1 MQIRRRTSK
10 RSQLGRNTLNAY
22 AAGLLDGEGCVRWN
36 NSPSIEVSN
45 KHRGALRLLQE
56 KWGGTIRDKGDEV
69 FVWTVYGK
77 KALKYLSNVAK
88 YSVIKYPQIVAL
100 FRAVSSKGTVR
111 QQHID
116 TLKRLKNVY
125 TN

>member
-1 MQIRRRTSK
+1 
-10 RSQLGRNTLNAY
+10 
-22 AAGLLDGEGCVRWN
+22 
-36 NSPSIEVSN
+36 
-45 KHRGALRLLQE
+45 
-56 KWGGTIRDKGDEV
+56 
-69 FVWTVYGK
+69 VYGK

-100 FRAVSSKGTVR
+100 FRAVSSKGTGR

>member
-1 MQIRRRTSK
+1 M
-10 RSQLGRNTLNAY
+10 GRNTLNAY

-36 NSPSIEVSN
+36 HSPSIEVSN
-45 KHRGALRLLQE
+45 KHQGALRLLQE
-56 KWGGTIRDKGDEV
+56 KWGGSIRDKGDKV
-69 FVWTVYGK
+69 FVWTVHGK
-77 KALKYLSNVAK
+77 RALKYLSNVAK

-100 FRAVSSKGTVR
+100 FRAVATRGTVR